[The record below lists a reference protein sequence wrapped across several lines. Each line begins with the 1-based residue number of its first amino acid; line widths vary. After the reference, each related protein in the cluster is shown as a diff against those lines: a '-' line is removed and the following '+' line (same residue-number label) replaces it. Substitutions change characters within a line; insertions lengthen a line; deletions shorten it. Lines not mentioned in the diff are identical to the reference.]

1 MKRKRK
7 KTGNV
12 GIKGKCMKCNRNT
25 YLQKHHIISKS
36 KWKNSKMVV
45 YLCPN
50 CHLRI
55 HQKEE
60 KEKEKEK

>member
-12 GIKGKCMKCNRNT
+12 GIKGKCKLCGRKA
-25 YLQKHHIISKS
+25 YLQKHHIIKKS
-36 KWKNSKMVV
+36 EWKRSRMVV
-45 YLCPN
+45 YLCPK

-55 HQKEE
+55 HQKEQ
-60 KEKEKEK
+60 KDKAL